1 MAWWWWLCCGV
12 RLTAAAEREQPLLS
26 YLQRKVVL
34 CVGDSLTKGKWS
46 NGTSPYAN
54 TLREGLRGQRTGV
67 VEVGNEG
74 DRTYKIF
81 QRLPL
86 ELMHYYRPRGRGR
99 GVVGLVAIWGGM
111 EDLLVGSVHGR
122 QVLAN
127 LVAIHQLVHEYVA
140 AEGRTVTLA
149 MTIPRCAAFYTKK
162 KTFVEE
168 KRQFVNQGLRDFAK
182 KNPSRVLLLDV
193 GELRW
198 ERGFYS
204 QDGCHLNDRG
214 YAAIGTLILELIKRT
229 AWVPPLPASST
240 PRLPL
245 CGSISGGDGKEA
257 EGQWHLNTSFES
269 KSFVCCG
276 GGNALN
282 KTRGWLDVDA
292 HADSKTCPLEHS
304 LPFNLQSGVSAQCG
318 DDCCSCDRH
327 ANTRYSP
334 SLRESWFWRYRSC
347 RLEDWNARNFCNL
360 LRGPL
365 LMVGDSTMQQA
376 WSTLVSMVKSGGGE
390 CHHNIYF
397 GISPFLETSP
407 PPFSWNVSRFLNAM
421 NVSVD
426 VLVVSAGAHL
436 KDMGDLVTIFDL
448 LHKDLELQQQRTPH
462 PSLIFWRGQVP
473 GHILC
478 DKIVRPAPY
487 PYGHQDTEQDIIRY
501 DKFKWRLFH
510 QFDKYAREELARRS
524 SKIKFLDL
532 HPLYYRPDGHVV
544 KGLFPGGR
552 PKPHADCLH
561 SCMPGPLN
569 YFSQALLHA
578 LAVERLG
585 SAN

>member
-1 MAWWWWLCCGV
+1 MSLSRWWWRLCCASLFSALSCFG
-12 RLTAAAEREQPLLS
+12 EREQPLLS

-46 NGTSPYAN
+46 NGTNPYAN

-74 DRTYKIF
+74 DRTYKMF

-86 ELMHYYRPRGRGR
+86 ELMHYYRPRGKGR
-99 GVVGLVAIWGGM
+99 GVVGLVVIWGGM
-111 EDLLVGSVHGR
+111 EDLLVGSVPAR
-122 QVLAN
+122 QILGN
-127 LVAIHQLVHEYVA
+127 LVSIHQLVHEYVA

-149 MTIPRCAAFYTKK
+149 MTIPRCSAFYTKK
-162 KTFVEE
+162 KTLVEE
-168 KRQFVNQGLRDFAK
+168 KRQFVNQGLRDFASK
-182 KNPSRVLLLDV
+182 TPNRVHLLDV

-214 YAAIGTLILELIKRT
+214 YAAIGTLILDLIKRT
-229 AWVPPLPASST
+229 TWVPPLSASSSSNSRR
-240 PRLPL
+240 PPL
-245 CGSISGGDGKEA
+245 CSSSSSSSSSTKEA

-292 HADSKTCPLEHS
+292 HTDSKTCPLEHS
-304 LPFNLQSGVSAQCG
+304 LPFNLQSGVTAQCG
-318 DDCCSCDRH
+318 DDCCSCDRL

-334 SLRESWFWRYRSC
+334 TLRESWFWRYSSC
-347 RLEDWNARNFCNL
+347 RLTDWNARNFCNL

-376 WSTLVSMVKSGGGE
+376 WSTLVSMVKSGGGD
-390 CHHNIYF
+390 CQHKIFF

-407 PPFSWNVSRFLNAM
+407 PPFSWNVSRFLNEM

-426 VLVVSAGAHL
+426 VLVVSAGASRNTISLSCGSDLMLRVMGGLPLLCVFVHAAPFRQSRNAMRHGSGFHSRR
-436 KDMGDLVTIFDL
+436 DMEHASGSN
-448 LHKDLELQQQRTPH
+448 EPRTPADRQRKQKFSTFLEH
-462 PSLIFWRGQVP
+462 
-473 GHILC
+473 
-478 DKIVRPAPY
+478 
-487 PYGHQDTEQDIIRY
+487 HQET
-501 DKFKWRLFH
+501 
-510 QFDKYAREELARRS
+510 
-524 SKIKFLDL
+524 
-532 HPLYYRPDGHVV
+532 
-544 KGLFPGGR
+544 
-552 PKPHADCLH
+552 
-561 SCMPGPLN
+561 
-569 YFSQALLHA
+569 
-578 LAVERLG
+578 
-585 SAN
+585 